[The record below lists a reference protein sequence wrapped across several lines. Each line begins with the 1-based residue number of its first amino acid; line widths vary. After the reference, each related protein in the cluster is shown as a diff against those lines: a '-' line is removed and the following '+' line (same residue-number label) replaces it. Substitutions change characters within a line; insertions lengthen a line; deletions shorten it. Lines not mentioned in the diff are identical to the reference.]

1 MAATRCD
8 PRVSD
13 RRFVLVLV
21 LTALALLLASLALA
35 DEIIGGIAFD
45 TSPFACDGNAVAKT
59 WRNSFPFSV
68 RLYRVRIT
76 HGRDY
81 GVGADYYTQVIRDD
95 GSWLEWFSQDA
106 YSESAP
112 RILDTAYEGSTPRS
126 CPGRRCISGRSARS
140 SREPPGGGTPSS
152 GFGSPRRS
160 HREGRELRRP
170 RLPADLRRT
179 LESGDA
185 AAIEARLEKIATVP
199 VARYVVLLPPR
210 HRGPARAEGKVDGSA
225 APGQAGQGTLNGDVK
240 REEPHEPG

>member
-13 RRFVLVLV
+13 RRLVLVLV
-21 LTALALLLASLALA
+21 LTALALLLASFALA

-95 GSWLEWFSQDA
+95 GSWLAWFSQDA

-112 RILDTAYEGSTPRS
+112 RILDTAYEGQYAS
-126 CPGRRCISGRSARS
+126 
-140 SREPPGGGTPSS
+140 
-152 GFGSPRRS
+152 
-160 HREGRELRRP
+160 L
-170 RLPADLRRT
+170 
-179 LESGDA
+179 
-185 AAIEARLEKIATVP
+185 V
-199 VARYVVLLPPR
+199 
-210 HRGPARAEGKVDGSA
+210 
-225 APGQAGQGTLNGDVK
+225 PGQAMHLWTKCTQFAGT
-240 REEPHEPG
+240 PGRGHTIVGIWFTKALAP